1 MTIRSIV
8 TSKRF
13 VAAATIPATV
23 LASGALVMASSYS
36 AFSAKT
42 DNPVSNW
49 AAGTVNLTDDDNGAA
64 LFTTGTNAGN
74 LKPGAS
80 GTKCIVVTSS
90 GSLAST
96 VKLYAKT
103 GSYTQSKG
111 LGDNINLKVEEGTG
125 GSFNDC
131 TGFTAQGAAIVDS
144 SLTAFSNTKQDFS
157 TGAGAWAP
165 NGGNATKTYRV
176 TYKLA
181 DNTPDTAQGGTASIA
196 LVWEAQNS

>member
-42 DNPVSNW
+42 DNPASNW
-49 AAGTVNLTDDDNGAA
+49 AAGTVNLTDDDANAA

-74 LKPGAS
+74 LKPGS
-80 GTKCIVVTSS
+80 TGTKCIVVSS
-90 GSLAST
+90 TGSLASQ
-96 VKLYAKT
+96 VKLYAKDYGQT
-103 GSYTQSKG
+103 KN
-111 LGDNINLKVEEGTG
+111 LGDNLNLKVEEGTG
-125 GSFNDC
+125 GSFNNC
-131 TGFTAQGAAIVDS
+131 NGFSSEQVVFNDTATALAAKTNFANGVG
-144 SLTAFSNTKQDFS
+144 T
-157 TGAGAWAP
+157 WAP
-165 NGGNATKTYRV
+165 AGTTTSPVTKTYKV
-176 TYKLA
+176 TYQLSA
-181 DNTPDTAQGGTASIA
+181 NTPDTAQGGTATIA